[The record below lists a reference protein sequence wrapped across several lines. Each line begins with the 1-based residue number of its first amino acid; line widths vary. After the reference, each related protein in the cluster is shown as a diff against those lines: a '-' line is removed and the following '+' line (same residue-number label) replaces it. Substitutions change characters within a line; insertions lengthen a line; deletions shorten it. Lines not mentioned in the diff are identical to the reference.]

1 MYQTEKEIRM
11 QQACRG
17 SAEPTPF
24 TKIMQIAEDDR
35 DKLVLERI
43 EHFSTRRSLTLY
55 RWLALAG
62 WALAVTALAMRP
74 AEAADMTLPKGM
86 LACDSRDAW
95 ADQSQNLGAGLTI
108 LSPGCVF
115 TNRDLRVEVIDF
127 KVFSGT
133 EVYVR
138 DVDLTIFVDGGVLK

>member
-1 MYQTEKEIRM
+1 MNPKDLQFASGANSADHWRTEAARQMERNNRLYDALATAHRDLSIYRWV
-11 QQACRG
+11 ALVG
-17 SAEPTPF
+17 WLVA
-24 TKIMQIAEDDR
+24 IA
-35 DKLVLERI
+35 L
-43 EHFSTRRSLTLY
+43 LTLQ
-55 RWLALAG
+55 
-62 WALAVTALAMRP
+62 P
-74 AEAADMTLPKGM
+74 AYASADMTLPKGM

-138 DVDLTIFVDGGVLK
+138 DVDLTIFVDGGVLR